1 MRSTVT
7 IATEP
12 HACIEIEK
20 HATFFSRSTEKVSGM
35 DRGRVHPTR
44 TRTRTRN
51 EHVAQCVGHTPVN
64 RPTEVYSIDL

>member
-20 HATFFSRSTEKVSGM
+20 HATFYSRSTEKVSGM
-35 DRGRVHPTR
+35 DHGRVHPTR
-44 TRTRTRN
+44 TKTRN
-51 EHVAQCVGHTPVN
+51 GHVVQRGGHNPVN
-64 RPTEVYSIDL
+64 RATEVYSIHH